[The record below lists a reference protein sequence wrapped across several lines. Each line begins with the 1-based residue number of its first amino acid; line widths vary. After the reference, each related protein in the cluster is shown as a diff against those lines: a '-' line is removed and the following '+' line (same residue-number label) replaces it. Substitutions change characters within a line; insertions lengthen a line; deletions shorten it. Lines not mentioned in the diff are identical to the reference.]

1 MTKQWKDIKV
11 GDIMKD
17 GSVVTQIHK
26 THQEECCRLIYDND
40 QEIICAFRHIFL
52 VDVHNLPL
60 EGKEELDQYCTFVPL
75 EESYSIY
82 SEQELSLNEKYIVE
96 QFCNNQSIDVQVDS
110 IPSTDELLEL
120 YDFHFENGTKRITL
134 KRIITKN
141 EPQKVDDNT
150 YWLTCSGIKYLMD
163 KYKVDLYCNDLILN
177 KIESVGPLDCF
188 CISTNTG
195 RYET

>member
-1 MTKQWKDIKV
+1 MKKQWKDIKV

-17 GSVVTQIHK
+17 GSVVTQIHR
-26 THQEECCRLIYDND
+26 THQEECCRLTYDND
-40 QEIICAFRHIFL
+40 QEMICAFRHIFL
-52 VDVHNLPL
+52 VDVHNLPP
-60 EGKEELDQYCTFVPL
+60 EGKQELEKYCTFVPI
-75 EESYSIY
+75 EENYSIY
-82 SEQELSLNEKYIVE
+82 CDESLSLEEKFIIE
-96 QFCNNQSIDVQVDS
+96 QFCNNQSIDIEVDLIQS
-110 IPSTDELLEL
+110 NDSVEL
-120 YDFHFENGTKRITL
+120 YDFHFKDKTKRIKL
-134 KRIITKN
+134 CSIITKN

-163 KYKVDLYCNDLILN
+163 KYKVDLFCNDLILN